1 MTSPG
6 IGESEEWVDLLIDNV
21 VSDVQRSGWCDRVN
35 EQEPYRK
42 PGHGITAAVFPD
54 YMGPTKVSGLASTS
68 ARIVVFVRLFMPLPL
83 PNRNFPGQGDVI
95 DRRLLKA
102 TSNILRRYHDDFDFE
117 GTIRNVDLLGAHG
130 QALEAR
136 TGYLEIDKVH
146 FRVVTITVPCI
157 VNDVWPQVS

>member
-6 IGESEEWVDLLIDNV
+6 IGESEEWIDLLIDNV

-54 YMGPTKVSGLASTS
+54 YAGPTKISGLAATS
-68 ARIVVFVRLFMPLPL
+68 ARIVIFVRLFMALPL
-83 PNRNFPGQGDVI
+83 QRSNFPASGDIV

-102 TSNILRRYHDDFDFE
+102 TSNIMRKYHDDFDFE

-136 TGYLEIDKVH
+136 FGYLEIDKTH

-157 VNDVWPQVS
+157 VNDVWPQVR